1 MSEILNYTVYKLDLD
16 EIEGSDDWFDANGR
30 LKYKERFLFDTLKE
44 AGEIEKSWLVAL
56 FASEQDAIEFCEGAG
71 LNADSDYFY
80 FCTRGH
86 YSLDTEMG
94 EYVEVGY

>member
-1 MSEILNYTVYKLDLD
+1 MSEILNCAVYKLDLN
-16 EIEGSDDWFDANGR
+16 EIEGSGDWFDDNGQ
-30 LKYKERFLFDTLKE
+30 LKYKERFLFDTLKK

-56 FASEQDAIEFCEGAG
+56 FASEQDAIEFCEGVG

-86 YSLDTEMG
+86 YLLDTEMG

>member
-1 MSEILNYTVYKLDLD
+1 MNEILNYAVYKLELD
-16 EIEGSDDWFDANGR
+16 EIENSDDWFDTNGR

-56 FASEQDAIEFCEGAG
+56 FASEEDAIEFCEGAG
-71 LNADSDYFY
+71 LSSNSDYFY
-80 FCTRGH
+80 FCTRSH
-86 YSLDTEMG
+86 YSLDVEIG